1 MLAGYTVYQ
10 FFKAGTGNLSIKKMN
25 MVGLLFSLSSLANT
39 LWILSWH
46 YDFIG
51 ISMIL
56 MIAILV
62 SLILIN
68 LNLANENLTKI
79 EKLLVRLPFAI
90 YFGWITVAT
99 IANATT
105 LLVSL
110 GWNGFGISE
119 VMWTIIILLVGALIG
134 NITLTKTKSIA
145 YGAVFLWAYTG
156 ILIKHISE
164 AGFSGQYLS
173 IIIIVI
179 ACLVVFAIK
188 MIITSKQ

>member
-1 MLAGYTVYQ
+1 
-10 FFKAGTGNLSIKKMN
+10 MN